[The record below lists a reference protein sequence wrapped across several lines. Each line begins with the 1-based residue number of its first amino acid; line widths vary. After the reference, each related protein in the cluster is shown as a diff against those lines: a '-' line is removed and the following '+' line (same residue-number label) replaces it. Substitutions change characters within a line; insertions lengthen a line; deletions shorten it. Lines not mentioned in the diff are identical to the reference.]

1 MKHLQFLDGL
11 GWPVERIE
19 SRPFTN
25 LVRLLIHTRRV
36 KWVAVTVLV
45 AWTYTASN
53 GVQAWTDD
61 PERIPLKY
69 AAQAEHVEV
78 GDWADYP
85 RLSVVVDSEDQ
96 ED

>member
-1 MKHLQFLDGL
+1 MKHLMM
-11 GWPVERIE
+11 
-19 SRPFTN
+19 
-25 LVRLLIHTRRV
+25 
-36 KWVAVTVLV
+36 AAVLV

-61 PERIPLKY
+61 PGRIPSKY
-69 AAQAEHVEV
+69 AAQAERVEV

-85 RLSVVVDSEDQ
+85 RLSVVVHSEAE

>member
-1 MKHLQFLDGL
+1 M
-11 GWPVERIE
+11 RY
-19 SRPFTN
+19 
-25 LVRLLIHTRRV
+25 LL
-36 KWVAVTVLV
+36 AAAALV
-45 AWTYTASN
+45 AWTYMAGN

-61 PERIPLKY
+61 PGRVPSKY
-69 AAQAEHVEV
+69 AAQAERVEV